1 MMVALVVLVAGISL
15 LITRL
20 INDKGSNKS
29 SGGTAEAKAE
39 NLEIEVE
46 KKKEV
51 VEEPFVNIL
60 DEDSSDI
67 TVTWDGPIEKSVYD
81 QINTNIR
88 SQIDLLT
95 AEGYTVGFM
104 LYDLNTGGGI
114 SYHADNVYYSASA
127 IKGPYVAWVAQ
138 TYPDSALNM
147 YSTISNTITW
157 SSNSDYFALISNF
170 GKSGFDS
177 WAAGLGSGDCGIT
190 DGSFAAINA
199 RDFARLWI
207 NMYSYF
213 MSGDETAGKIRDLY
227 SETLQSCIAEAL
239 GTTYTVYSKAGWIGE
254 GQGTYYN
261 VQNDAG
267 IVMKP
272 DHPYVLVIL
281 SDAYGRL
288 DLLDSLVACLDEC
301 HINLTLQE

>member
-1 MMVALVVLVAGISL
+1 MMVALVVLVVGISL
-15 LITRL
+15 LSTRL

-81 QINTNIR
+81 QMNTNIR

-227 SETLQSCIAEAL
+227 SDTLQSCIAEAL
-239 GTTYTVYSKAGWIGE
+239 GTMYTVYSKAGWIGE

-301 HINLTLQE
+301 HTNLTLQE